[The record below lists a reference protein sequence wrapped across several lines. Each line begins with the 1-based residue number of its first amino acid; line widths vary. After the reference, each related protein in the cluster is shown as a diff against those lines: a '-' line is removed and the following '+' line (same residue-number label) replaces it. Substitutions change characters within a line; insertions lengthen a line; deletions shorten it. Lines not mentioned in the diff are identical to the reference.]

1 MNLIKIENL
10 EKNYKSKVV
19 IHNFSYEFQ
28 SNYVYG
34 IVGRNGTGKS
44 VLIKLLLKAI
54 SPSSGTVTYGTVN
67 GAEPIISCVIDGCD
81 LYMNMT
87 GLDNLIYLAAFR
99 KITDKEKIK
108 EYMRLVGLDPDNKI
122 KVKKYSLGM
131 KKRLL
136 IAQAIMENPDILILD
151 EPTNSLD
158 TDGVN
163 MLYQVVKAQK
173 EKGSLIII
181 SSHYKEDIETLC
193 DTILEIKDGVIC

>member
-10 EKNYKSKVV
+10 EKTYKSKVV

-99 KITDKEKIK
+99 KIIDNEKIK

>member
-10 EKNYKSKVV
+10 EKTYKNKVV